1 MNNTNFLDQQAS
13 KYKQIFFV
21 SDDDIATMVKAVDV
35 IRHHKEVVLSE
46 LYAWLEFTKDMDQ
59 YFTEEALD
67 AIADQEDKLWNGFIS
82 PAIDA
87 HFVQNQKEA
96 VHALQRL
103 GVPFEGYLSLM
114 VTLQDVVEKLFQRFD
129 LNTFDVMRAYKKLT
143 SIQICII
150 VDTYNEI
157 TNSTILAQNKA
168 MMEMSSPVTR
178 LWDGILFVPLVGIL
192 DSHRARI
199 LMQSMLGKIA
209 ETEAVSFIMD
219 ISGIAVVDTAVANY
233 IIKITKATK
242 LMGCQCIIAGISPA
256 VAQTIVELG
265 IQIDELTTTGNMQ
278 DALQQAFNLAR
289 VKIGGALV

>member
-192 DSHRARI
+192 DSHRAQI